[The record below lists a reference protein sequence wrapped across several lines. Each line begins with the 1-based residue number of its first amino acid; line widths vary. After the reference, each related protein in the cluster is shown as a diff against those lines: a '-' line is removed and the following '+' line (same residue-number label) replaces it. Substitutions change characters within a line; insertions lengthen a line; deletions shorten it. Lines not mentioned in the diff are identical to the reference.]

1 VSLHHASLFL
11 LLGLSSQLQAQSDT
25 RGQLSLLS
33 GPAPYDLSGTGTG
46 LSTRIGLTLDSGIPT
61 LRFEPSLG
69 VLLASG
75 NNLFLPEVSLQAVAG
90 GRFRPYVGVGA
101 GAAWQ
106 FDGNGTALRATLH
119 AALGA
124 RLPLSDPWGLR
135 AEIRARSVDPWAGET
150 VDLAVGVT
158 RNVF

>member
-1 VSLHHASLFL
+1 MSLHRAILFFL
-11 LLGLSSQLQAQSDT
+11 LSLSSQLQAQADT

-46 LSTRIGLTLDSGIPT
+46 LSTRIGLTLDPRVPA
-61 LRFEPSLG
+61 LRFEPSVG

-90 GRFRPYVGVGA
+90 GRFRPYIGIGA

-106 FDGNGTALRATLH
+106 FDGNGTALRATVH
-119 AALGA
+119 AAVGA

-135 AEIRARSVDPWAGET
+135 AEIRARSVDPWTGET

-158 RNVF
+158 RSVF